1 MPVGWCV
8 GQIGRTENHRFVLRP
23 TFFFVGYFVFLLVL
37 LVSRYLFSSH
47 SIKVRRSQFEEMR
60 LIHKKRYLEVSYKR
74 DSDVDKKN
82 GHK

>member
-23 TFFFVGYFVFLLVL
+23 TFFVGYFVFLLVL

-47 SIKVRRSQFEEMR
+47 SIKVWRSQFEEMR